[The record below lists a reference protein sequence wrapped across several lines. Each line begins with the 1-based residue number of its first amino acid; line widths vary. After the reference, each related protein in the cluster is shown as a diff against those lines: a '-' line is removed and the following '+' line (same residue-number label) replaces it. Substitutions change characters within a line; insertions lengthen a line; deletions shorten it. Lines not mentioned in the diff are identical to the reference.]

1 MPAHAWEDA
10 LTYRLSDAKAVS
22 SDGVFIMRE
31 DGWQAVRYIR
41 EENIY
46 TGSFMRQATAG
57 IVNVTD
63 TPLNVELSFIIDQ
76 GSHGNVMLV
85 LGNAKIGQ
93 FEPQAGRMQVR
104 VVIEPGYS
112 QIYFINQLAEPVRLR
127 DIQLMVLR
135 P

>member
-1 MPAHAWEDA
+1 
-10 LTYRLSDAKAVS
+10 
-22 SDGVFIMRE
+22 
-31 DGWQAVRYIR
+31 
-41 EENIY
+41 
-46 TGSFMRQATAG
+46 MRQATAG

-93 FEPQAGRMQVR
+93 FEPQAGRMQMR

-112 QIYFINQLAEPVRLR
+112 QIHFINQLAEPVRLR